1 VLRINHPTELISRV
15 GQDLGASSWRTV
27 SQAMI
32 DTFAGLTGDTHWI
45 HTDPIRA
52 AAEGPFGGTVA
63 HGFMTLALITS
74 SMNELLEIGGAA
86 HFVNYGLDGVRFT
99 GPVRASSR
107 IRLRQTLADAAP
119 IEGGV
124 RVTTKCTLEVEG
136 AKRPAV
142 VADFIFLAFSAAKP

>member
-1 VLRINHPTELISRV
+1 MLRVNHPSELIGYV

-45 HTDPIRA
+45 HTDPVRA

-63 HGFMTLALITS
+63 HGFMTLAVITS

-86 HFVNYGLDGVRFT
+86 HFVNYGLDSVRFT
-99 GPVRASSR
+99 GPVRAGSR
-107 IRLRQTLADAAP
+107 IRLRQMLVAVAQ
-119 IEGGV
+119 IEDGV

-142 VADFIFLAFSAAKP
+142 VADFIFLAFSAPKP

>member
-32 DTFAGLTGDTHWI
+32 DTFAGLTGDTHS
-45 HTDPIRA
+45 IRA

>member
-1 VLRINHPTELISRV
+1 MLRVNHPTELVSHV
-15 GQDLGASSWRTV
+15 GEDLGASSWRTI

-63 HGFMTLALITS
+63 HGFMTLGLITS
-74 SMNELLEIGGAA
+74 SMNELLDIGGVA
-86 HFVNYGLDGVRFT
+86 HFVNYGLNSVRFA
-99 GPVRASSR
+99 GPVGAGSR
-107 IRLRQTLADAAP
+107 VRLRQTLADVAQ

-142 VADFIFLAFSAAKP
+142 VADFIFLAFSGPKP